1 MKGEI
6 KPRCYFCGEV
16 MPRGS
21 HFGSV
26 HKACYDVEVAT
37 IRETHGEEADGH
49 LDGLAAKFC
58 EEDIIS

>member
-1 MKGEI
+1 MRSEI
-6 KPRCYFCGEV
+6 KPICYFCHK
-16 MPRGS
+16 PLPKGS

-26 HKACYDVEVAT
+26 HKACYEAEVAL

-58 EEDIIS
+58 PEDLV